1 MTIDFFNSNG
11 DQIFI
16 VGYKEKGYQMTLY
29 TDEDMILSYDE
40 LKKFANTLLVEL
52 EKETSNG
59 NL

>member
-16 VGYKEKGYQMTLY
+16 VGYKERGYTMTLY

-40 LKKFANTLLVEL
+40 LKKFANTLLAEL
-52 EKETSNG
+52 EKEN
-59 NL
+59 